1 MSNPLPYPLPTEL
14 LEERATEQRRRLHQ
28 SVFELRS
35 NVRERLDHR
44 KIAREYV
51 WHASGAVAF
60 IGLVLGWGF
69 AGMFTRR

>member
-1 MSNPLPYPLPTEL
+1 MSNPLPAEI
-14 LEERATEQRRRLHQ
+14 LEERAAEQRRRLHN
-28 SVFELRS
+28 SVAELRS

-44 KIAREYV
+44 KLAREHV
-51 WHASGAVAF
+51 WRASGAVAF